1 MRKYEEKVTLVK
13 KRVKVVIECDLCR
26 ANRNHWAQNPWEIG
40 QTEVS
45 MRIGELDPGGDFGED
60 TTVDLCPKCFTEK
73 LLPWLKTQGVKPRTE
88 KWEEPNTPSLEDRD

>member
-1 MRKYEEKVTLVK
+1 
-13 KRVKVVIECDLCR
+13 
-26 ANRNHWAQNPWEIG
+26 
-40 QTEVS
+40 